1 MANSNKYELT
11 LNFKDLEQLVER
23 KTSEKQQDNASKIM
37 GAWKTFALT
46 QIAQPFINTAL
57 NIYSTQLTLTGRQQA
72 QERWEM
78 QKRIMTAPVVV
89 SGYTSAGVALG
100 ASLGIGSGAGI
111 AVVAVLK
118 AVHDVL
124 KYSEESTR
132 IGVAREKEY
141 GVIRQTQT
149 RAGWAFNKSRGGQ

>member
-23 KTSEKQQDNASKIM
+23 KTSEQQQDNASKIM

-46 QIAQPFINTAL
+46 QIARPFIHTAL

-78 QKRIMTAPVVV
+78 QKRIMTAPVAVA
-89 SGYTSAGVALG
+89 GYASAGVALG
-100 ASLGIGSGAGI
+100 ASLGIGGGAGI

-124 KYSEESTR
+124 KYSEESVR